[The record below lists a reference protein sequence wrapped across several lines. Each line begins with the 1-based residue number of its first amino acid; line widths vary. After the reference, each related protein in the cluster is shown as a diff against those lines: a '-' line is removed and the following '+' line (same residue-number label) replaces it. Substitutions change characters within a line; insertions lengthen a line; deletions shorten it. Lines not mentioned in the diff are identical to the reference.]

1 MVHGKF
7 WHSAHDVRSFS
18 WMQRLEPPQ
27 TLHRSRRLS
36 CSQKLDPPHVTHRSR
51 RFPWMHFFRTRLTRC
66 IGCGAGG
73 DGTDAEDA
81 DAMAAGKRQMKA
93 DVGYIAFLRADI
105 VSDPF

>member
-1 MVHGKF
+1 MLDPPHSLHELRCF
-7 WHSAHDVRSFS
+7 PCWH
-18 WMQRLEPPQ
+18 
-27 TLHRSRRLS
+27 
-36 CSQKLDPPHVTHRSR
+36 KLDPQHVTHRSR
-51 RFPWMHFFRTRLTRC
+51 RLPCGHFFRTRLTRC